1 MSRPTSLLTARMQ
14 EKVKAGWAVA
24 VVSEPQ
30 VTQGGGDWV
39 LFHAGLPCF
48 MEKPWEAEDCSE
60 L

>member
-1 MSRPTSLLTARMQ
+1 MSQPTSLLTAQMQ

-30 VTQGGGDWV
+30 VMQGGDYV
-39 LFHAGLPCF
+39 LFHAGFPCF
-48 MEKPWEAEDCSE
+48 MEKPWEPEHCNE